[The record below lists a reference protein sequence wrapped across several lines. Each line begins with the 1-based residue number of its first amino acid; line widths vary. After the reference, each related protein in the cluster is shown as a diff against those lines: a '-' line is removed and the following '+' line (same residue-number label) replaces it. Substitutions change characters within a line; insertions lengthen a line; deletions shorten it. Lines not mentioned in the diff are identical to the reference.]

1 MNIIHTDQICEF
13 MYQIIYQIM
22 LQPVKSQKADS
33 IHLDVAFLM
42 GENDAD

>member
-1 MNIIHTDQICEF
+1 

-22 LQPVKSQKADS
+22 LHPVKSQKADTVY
-33 IHLDVAFLM
+33 LDVAFSM